1 MDGAGTSGSR
11 YELFLLSLPRIS
23 TRSERIGLVSP
34 GIDET
39 AASGKHSLK
48 FTDAEGLKHAFVPY
62 VTYPLEQEEGVLNA
76 GFDLRWEKGALF
88 VYEWRDDPYRYSLG
102 PHLAVDATGRLRAN
116 GKDVMVLES
125 GQWVRF
131 DITCGLGPQ
140 NTGQYE
146 LAVRVHGT
154 EPKTLRGLAHAP
166 KFSLLNC
173 VVVMSMTKGPSVFYL
188 DNVEFRPRKG

>member
-1 MDGAGTSGSR
+1 MKERGAHVGEDG
-11 YELFLLSLPRIS
+11 
-23 TRSERIGLVSP
+23 ERATVRVT
-34 GIDET
+34 DET

-48 FTDAEGLKHAFVPY
+48 FTDAAGLKHAFVPY
-62 VTYPLEQEEGVLNA
+62 VTYPLEQEEGVLRA
-76 GFDLRWEKGALF
+76 GFDLRWEEGARF
-88 VYEWRDDPYRYSLG
+88 VYEWRDDPYHYNLG
-102 PHLAVDATGRLRAN
+102 PHLAVDATGRLMAN

-131 DITCGLGPQ
+131 DIACGLGPQ

-146 LAVRVHGT
+146 LTVRVHGV
-154 EPKTLRGLAHAP
+154 ELKTLRGLAHAP
-166 KFSLLNC
+166 KFSFLNC